1 MAEERIPAEN
11 PTQALFDLAGEMA
24 DNYHKIRYIKIYAY
38 LFLGF
43 TLLGLF
49 LLIIAVTAEG
59 NYALALIFAAL
70 LVSGAVLL
78 RLLIFT
84 KNFLDHFDK
93 NFRAI
98 RKVYDTDPMPQIP
111 KGRNLIDRIGSY
123 LRDADPET
131 SYVVKKEGRLLKD
144 FNSGNVTWPLAVRRI
159 KKFFGRDSYLL
170 LVDRKSEV
178 PSMKDL
184 VVLEKKIEETVKK
197 GAVPDRIIC
206 VCKSGRDYDGIT
218 DDLYVYLTE
227 KEHRIS
233 VSGKSKR
240 IKMQLF
246 LEVGD
251 RYEIIPLLP

>member
-84 KNFLDHFDK
+84 
-93 NFRAI
+93 
-98 RKVYDTDPMPQIP
+98 
-111 KGRNLIDRIGSY
+111 
-123 LRDADPET
+123 
-131 SYVVKKEGRLLKD
+131 
-144 FNSGNVTWPLAVRRI
+144 
-159 KKFFGRDSYLL
+159 
-170 LVDRKSEV
+170 
-178 PSMKDL
+178 
-184 VVLEKKIEETVKK
+184 
-197 GAVPDRIIC
+197 
-206 VCKSGRDYDGIT
+206 
-218 DDLYVYLTE
+218 
-227 KEHRIS
+227 
-233 VSGKSKR
+233 
-240 IKMQLF
+240 
-246 LEVGD
+246 
-251 RYEIIPLLP
+251 